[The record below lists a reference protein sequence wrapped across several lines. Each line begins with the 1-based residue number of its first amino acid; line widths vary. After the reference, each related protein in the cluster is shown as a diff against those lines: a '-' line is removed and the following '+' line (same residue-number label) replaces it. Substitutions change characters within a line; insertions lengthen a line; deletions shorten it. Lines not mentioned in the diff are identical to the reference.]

1 MHRRVLDPEGKDP
14 QLSKLEKENRN
25 NYAIM
30 LLLCCSLFLLL
41 NIAFVRYFR
50 LSTLL
55 PLDKEVYYSTSLTT
69 VQITLKAGTNT
80 GTSQYSPVADPH
92 LQIRGGGGGLVIQTL
107 RYKCGVQPPKK
118 IFSPLG
124 LILV

>member
-30 LLLCCSLFLLL
+30 LLLCSSLFLLL

-92 LQIRGGGGGLVIQTL
+92 LQIRGGGGGGGLVNQT
-107 RYKCGVQPPKK
+107 RG
-118 IFSPLG
+118 
-124 LILV
+124 